1 MSISIEAL
9 LRGDHLPLPPEPE
22 TMTEAEADVYF
33 ERIAIMVESGIPER
47 TALALAR
54 GEIMQERRRTT
65 VELCE
70 VGDGRFF

>member
-1 MSISIEAL
+1 MTADELIN
-9 LRGDHLPLPPEPE
+9 GDHLPMPAAPES
-22 TMTEAEADVYF
+22 MTDEEADAYH
-33 ERIAIMVESGIPER
+33 ERVAIMLESGIRER

>member
-1 MSISIEAL
+1 MTADEL
-9 LRGDHLPLPPEPE
+9 LSGDHLPMPAVPERMTPE
-22 TMTEAEADVYF
+22 EVDAYH
-33 ERIAIMVESGIPER
+33 ERIAIMLEAGDVRER

>member
-1 MSISIEAL
+1 MSTVEAL
-9 LRGDHLPLPPEPE
+9 LTSETQPLPAVPERMTPE
-22 TMTEAEADVYF
+22 ESDAYH
-33 ERIAIMVESGIPER
+33 ERIAIMLESGDVRER